1 MKRYKVRQVIDMLK
15 ADGWEIV
22 RTRGDHRQFKNTN
35 GKKGTVTVSGKRNDT
50 LSQEILNSIW
60 KQAGWN

>member
-22 RTRGDHRQFKNTN
+22 RTKGDHRQFKNTK
-35 GKKGTVTVSGKRNDT
+35 GKRGTVTVSEKPRDT
-50 LSQEILNSIW
+50 LSQDILNSIW
-60 KQAGWN
+60 KQAEWN